1 MITRLKLNKH
11 HKASKHNNIS
21 TINKQNSMY
30 IRIFVKCNLK
40 IES

>member
-11 HKASKHNNIS
+11 REASKRNNIS
-21 TINKQNSMY
+21 IY